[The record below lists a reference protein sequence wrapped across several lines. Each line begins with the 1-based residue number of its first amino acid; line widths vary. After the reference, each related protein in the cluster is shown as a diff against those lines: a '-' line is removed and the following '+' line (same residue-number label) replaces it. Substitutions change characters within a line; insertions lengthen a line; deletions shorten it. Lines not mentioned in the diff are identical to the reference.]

1 MDIFSVAA
9 TGAAVAAAVATIYYA
24 KLTRSMVA
32 EMQYG
37 NEMLSRPNLNVL
49 LEPSKK
55 YPQMLELS
63 LVNTGNAPA
72 YNVRLSNPNGADFP
86 GLFHKGEELAIFRKQ
101 IPVFSEKQE
110 IRTLFLHFPDFYN
123 KKTENTEL
131 HFKVT
136 YSFKT
141 RKGEENKTSAFRYD
155 LLIWENT
162 SCHAE
167 GTIADMV
174 EQQKEIKEALK
185 KINSTIDDFRTET
198 TKTIFTAA
206 SFCNLL
212 PPGATISDF
221 ISTWEDFKA
230 LDSKAFH
237 GALYHRLKILSFQ
250 VCSVLGRDINRMNKY
265 SQLRQNLIRLTQ
277 KSFYLDGGKSHREF
291 IELGDEIVAILT
303 EVMTVQLASRPA
315 QRPAGQA

>member
-1 MDIFSVAA
+1 MDVFSVAA
-9 TGAAVAAAVATIYYA
+9 TGAAVAAALATIYYA

-55 YPQMLELS
+55 HPQMLELC
-63 LVNTGNAPA
+63 LVNSGNAPA
-72 YNVRLSNPNGADFP
+72 YNVQLSNPNGAGFP
-86 GLFHKGEELAIFRKQ
+86 GLFHKGEELALFRKQ

-123 KKTENTEL
+123 NKSDNTEL
-131 HFKVT
+131 HFEVT

-141 RKGEENKTSAFRYD
+141 RKGEENKTKAFKYD
-155 LLIWENT
+155 LLVWENT

-174 EQQKEIKEALK
+174 DQQKEIKEALK
-185 KINSTIDDFRTET
+185 KINSTIDELTAET
-198 TKTIFTAA
+198 TKTNFIAA

-212 PPGATISDF
+212 PPDATISDF

-250 VCSVLGRDINRMNKY
+250 VCSVLGRDINRMNKF

-277 KSFYLDGGKSHREF
+277 KTFYLDGGKSLREF
-291 IELGDEIVAILT
+291 IELGDEIVAGLR
-303 EVMTVQLASRPA
+303 EAMTVQLEPRPA
-315 QRPAGQA
+315 QKPAGQA